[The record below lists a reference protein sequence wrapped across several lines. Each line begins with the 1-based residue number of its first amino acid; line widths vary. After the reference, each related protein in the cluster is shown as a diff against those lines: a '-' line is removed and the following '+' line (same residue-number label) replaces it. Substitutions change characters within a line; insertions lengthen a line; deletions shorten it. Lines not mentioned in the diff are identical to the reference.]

1 MKAKKGPAPKG
12 AGRIA
17 YEKKLNL
24 LVNFIQ
30 WCDVFFRT

>member
-1 MKAKKGPAPKG
+1 MMTKKGPAPKG

-17 YEKKLNL
+17 YEKKNL

-30 WCDVFFRT
+30 WGYVFFRT

>member
-1 MKAKKGPAPKG
+1 MMTKKGPAPKG

-24 LVNFIQ
+24 LINFIQ
-30 WCDVFFRT
+30 WRYVFLRT